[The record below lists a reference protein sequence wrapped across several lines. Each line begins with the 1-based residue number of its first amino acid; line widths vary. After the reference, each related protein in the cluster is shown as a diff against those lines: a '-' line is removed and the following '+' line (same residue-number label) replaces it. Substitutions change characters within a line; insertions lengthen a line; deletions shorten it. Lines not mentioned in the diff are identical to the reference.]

1 MREKAEKILRWGGC
15 GLEFGL
21 KDVNHAEQIRKALEG
36 TGVSPAAICW
46 TSHHGDFVAADPA
59 RRKKAMDDLKE
70 ALETAAALGSNGV
83 VWIPCFS
90 SESKLTPAEMDKVY
104 DILPEIAALGEKA
117 HSRILIE
124 PLNKA
129 ESIYLNRIEQTVA
142 WCRKINSPG
151 VCTMGDFYHMAKEE
165 KDQEAAFVTGGK
177 WVHHVHLAT
186 EKHRILPGQEPHS
199 FVAGFRG
206 LKRIGYRD
214 FCSLECGVKPTK
226 EVSDGK
232 GGVKL
237 GRDPDAEIPKAF
249 AFLKRQWEEAWTSR
263 RGIHHGDAEEGK
275 DEKDVLVQG
284 DGGWAPRRRSPHR
297 LRFNE
302 FLNTR
307 SRGARRR

>member
-1 MREKAEKILRWGGC
+1 
-15 GLEFGL
+15 
-21 KDVNHAEQIRKALEG
+21 
-36 TGVSPAAICW
+36 
-46 TSHHGDFVAADPA
+46 
-59 RRKKAMDDLKE
+59 
-70 ALETAAALGSNGV
+70 
-83 VWIPCFS
+83 
-90 SESKLTPAEMDKVY
+90 MDKVLAE
-104 DILPEIAALGEKA
+104 ILPEIAALGEKA

-165 KDQEAAFVTGGK
+165 KDDEAAFVTGGK

-186 EKHRILPGQEPHS
+186 EKHRVLPGQEPHS

-226 EVSDGK
+226 EVPDGK

-237 GRDPDAEIPKAF
+237 ESRSGRGDPEGVRVP
-249 AFLKRQWEEAWTSR
+249 EAAVGGSLTAR
-263 RGIHHGDAEEGK
+263 RGFTLEMRRREKIK
-275 DEKDVLVQG
+275 KDVLVQA